1 MKNKGLIATLILL
14 TILVVGE
21 LFYNKSEKRL
31 NLSEKQVVKIGILQY
46 VTHDALDA
54 IEKGVEDGLAQEGY
68 KVTLSTTI
76 SKFVIS
82 IIQIFFLYY
91 YQNYYLYHR

>member
-31 NLSEKQVVKIGILQY
+31 NLSEKQVVKIGILQ
-46 VTHDALDA
+46 
-54 IEKGVEDGLAQEGY
+54 
-68 KVTLSTTI
+68 
-76 SKFVIS
+76 
-82 IIQIFFLYY
+82 
-91 YQNYYLYHR
+91 

>member
-21 LFYNKSEKRL
+21 LFYNKSEKHL

-46 VTHDALDA
+46 VPMMLWMLLKR
-54 IEKGVEDGLAQEGY
+54 ELKMV
-68 KVTLSTTI
+68 
-76 SKFVIS
+76 
-82 IIQIFFLYY
+82 
-91 YQNYYLYHR
+91 